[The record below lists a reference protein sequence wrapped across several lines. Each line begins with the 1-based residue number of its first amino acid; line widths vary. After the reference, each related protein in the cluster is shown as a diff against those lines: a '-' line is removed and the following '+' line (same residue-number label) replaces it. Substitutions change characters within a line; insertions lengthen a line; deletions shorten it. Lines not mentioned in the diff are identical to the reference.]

1 MIRTPRVLL
10 GAALVLPLIVLRSGG
25 SPRIR
30 SAADDASL
38 AIRHVC
44 VVPMDVEQ
52 VLCDQTIVV
61 AGDRIAAVGPD
72 PSIPIPAGA
81 SQIDGRGLYALPGL
95 IDMHVH
101 VKVADLPAYLASGIT
116 SVRNMWGYAAL
127 PETIRSIASGELVGP
142 MIYSASPGLD
152 GPPPAWPET
161 QLIVDPALADGIVA
175 AQVAAGWRFIKV
187 YNNLSLPVYDAII
200 ASARSRGIRVIG
212 HVPNQVPVSHALE
225 SGQASIE
232 HLRGYDLALTRL
244 PASVGAF
251 QAWTAVDPS
260 RMPDLAARTVA
271 AGTWNCPTLAIFA
284 LLGSPDPATRARILE
299 NRAAMVGA
307 LHAAGARL
315 LAGTDSGIG
324 DTQPGTSLDDEIGD
338 LVGAGLS
345 PYEALRAA
353 TTDAAEFLEESAEIG
368 TLAPGRRADILLVR
382 GNPLQDVASLRLVAG
397 VVLRGAVLN
406 DDLPRVRT
414 LAPESPSPRFPRVV
428 PRSPS

>member
-1 MIRTPRVLL
+1 MIRTPKALL
-10 GAALVLPLIVLRSGG
+10 GAALVLPLLAVRSG
-25 SPRIR
+25 SWSLPR
-30 SAADDASL
+30 SAVATGPF

-52 VLCDQTIVV
+52 VFCDRTIVI
-61 AGDRIAAVGPD
+61 AGDRIAAIGPD
-72 PSIPIPAGA
+72 ASTPIPAGA
-81 SQIDGRGLYALPGL
+81 SSIDGRGLYALPGL

-127 PETIRSIASGELVGP
+127 PETMRSIASGELAGP
-142 MIYSASPGLD
+142 TIYSASPGLD

-187 YNNLSLPVYDAII
+187 YNNLSLPVYDAIVS
-200 ASARSRGIRVIG
+200 SAKSRGIRVIG
-212 HVPNQVPVSHALE
+212 HVPNQVPLSHALE

-232 HLRGYDLALTRL
+232 HLRGYDFALTRL

-260 RMPDLAARTVA
+260 RMPALAAQTVA

-284 LLGSPDPATRARILE
+284 LLGTPDPGTRARILE
-299 NRAAMVGA
+299 NRAAMIGA

-324 DTQPGTSLDDEIGD
+324 ETEPGSSLDDEIED
-338 LVGAGLS
+338 LAGAGLS
-345 PYEALRAA
+345 PYEAVRAA
-353 TTDAAEFLEESAEIG
+353 TADAAEFLEESGEIG
-368 TLAPGRRADILLVR
+368 TLSPGRRADLLLVR
-382 GNPLQDVASLRLVAG
+382 GNPLRDAGSLRLVAG
-397 VVLRGAVLN
+397 VVLRGRILN
-406 DDLPRVRT
+406 DDLPRFRSI
-414 LAPESPSPRFPRVV
+414 APESPSPRSPRVI
-428 PRSPS
+428 PRGPS

>member
-1 MIRTPRVLL
+1 MIRTPKALL
-10 GAALVLPLIVLRSGG
+10 GAALVLPLIAVRSGG
-25 SPRIR
+25 PPRIR
-30 SAADDASL
+30 PAAVDGSF

-52 VLCDQTIVV
+52 VLCDRTIVV
-61 AGDRIAAVGPD
+61 AGDRVAAIGPD
-72 PSIPIPAGA
+72 SSTAIPAGA
-81 SQIDGRGLYALPGL
+81 DQIDGRGLYALPGL

-101 VKVADLPAYLASGIT
+101 VRVSDLPAYLAAGIT

-127 PETIRSIASGELVGP
+127 PETMRSIASGELAGP
-142 MIYSASPGLD
+142 TIYSASPGLD

-187 YNNLSLPVYDAII
+187 YNNLSLPVYDAIVS
-200 ASARSRGIRVIG
+200 SAKSRGIRVIG
-212 HVPNQVPVSHALE
+212 HVPNQVPLSHALE

-232 HLRGYDLALTRL
+232 HLRGYDFALTRL

-260 RMPDLAARTVA
+260 RMPDLAAQTVA

-284 LLGSPDPATRARILE
+284 LLGTPDAGTRARILE

-324 DTQPGTSLDDEIGD
+324 DTAPGSSLDDEIED
-338 LVGAGLS
+338 LAGAGLS
-345 PYEALRAA
+345 PYEAVRAA
-353 TTDAAEFLEESAEIG
+353 TADAAEFLEESGEIG
-368 TLAPGRRADILLVR
+368 TLAPGRRADMLLVR
-382 GNPLQDVASLRLVAG
+382 GNPLEDVGSLRLVTG
-397 VVLRGAVLN
+397 VVLRGRLLN
-406 DDLPRVRT
+406 DDLPRLRT
-414 LAPESPSPRFPRVV
+414 IAPESPSPRSPRVI
-428 PRSPS
+428 PRGPS